1 MIKKTHTHTH
11 EGTSYASGTI
21 ILMITRY
28 CIEAEEAT
36 LSRPTRRQPD
46 GHTCDIK
53 GRPACS
59 VVVVVGTSLK
69 LVHVQK
75 REREKNKHAK
85 GPSYYQLLTNLPIV
99 IFVLFLTT

>member
-1 MIKKTHTHTH
+1 MIKKHTHTH

-36 LSRPTRRQPD
+36 LSRQTRRQPD

-53 GRPACS
+53 EGRHVPS
-59 VVVVVGTSLK
+59 SSL
-69 LVHVQK
+69 LEPV
-75 REREKNKHAK
+75 
-85 GPSYYQLLTNLPIV
+85 
-99 IFVLFLTT
+99 